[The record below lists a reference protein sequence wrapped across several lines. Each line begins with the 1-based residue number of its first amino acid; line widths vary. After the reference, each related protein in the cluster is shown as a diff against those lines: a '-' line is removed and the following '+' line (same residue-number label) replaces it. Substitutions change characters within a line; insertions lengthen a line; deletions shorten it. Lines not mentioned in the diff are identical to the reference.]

1 VKIIFSRKGFDSSS
15 GGCPNPILPDG
26 RLLPLPIPDSHS
38 PICYGDIID
47 HGINLGDLVS
57 DLTRGKI
64 TPHHGA
70 HLDPDV
76 TKTSIARKRG
86 WQEILGQHGSAQG
99 HLSKQGVGPGDLFLF
114 FGLFQPLIQS
124 DQGWRFDKQQKP
136 RHMFWGWLQIGA
148 SYALNNLTSQQLK
161 WARYHP
167 HFFLPEEKNN
177 TLYIAAKQLALA
189 KSGDIIGGAG
199 LFTRPTDALRLTAPD
214 ARTPSQWQV
223 PAWLYPS
230 EGKTP
235 LSYHHKKDRWQQPT
249 DGQKYIALQG
259 VARGQ
264 EFVLDSRDYPEAKRW
279 ALSLIKK
286 HA

>member
-1 VKIIFSRKGFDSSS
+1 
-15 GGCPNPILPDG
+15 
-26 RLLPLPIPDSHS
+26 
-38 PICYGDIID
+38 
-47 HGINLGDLVS
+47 
-57 DLTRGKI
+57 
-64 TPHHGA
+64 
-70 HLDPDV
+70 
-76 TKTSIARKRG
+76 
-86 WQEILGQHGSAQG
+86 
-99 HLSKQGVGPGDLFLF
+99 
-114 FGLFQPLIQS
+114 
-124 DQGWRFDKQQKP
+124 
-136 RHMFWGWLQIGA
+136 MFWGWLQIGA
-148 SYALNNLTSQQLK
+148 SYALNHLTSQQLK

-177 TLYIAAKQLALA
+177 TLYIAAEQLALA

-199 LFTRPTDALRLTAPD
+199 LFTRPSDALRLTTPD